1 MGRKEGL
8 LCARTHVYICNLCI
22 LCVRM
27 HTYVYMHVYTMFSN
41 VSTRGETPLSD
52 FWVLFHATPSNVRQ
66 SSCIH

>member
-1 MGRKEGL
+1 
-8 LCARTHVYICNLCI
+8 
-22 LCVRM
+22 M